1 MRLMRVW
8 LADNNRH
15 CRKGACLG
23 TRWDAELPCCAG
35 LYSKSGELLT
45 DESFQM
51 VTLAVGNPSPIGA
64 LRLSQGGWIPAL
76 SILFGALAITCVP

>member
-1 MRLMRVW
+1 MCLMRLW
-8 LADNNRH
+8 LAENSGH
-15 CRKGACLG
+15 CREVARLE
-23 TRWDAELPCCAG
+23 THWDAELPCCAG

-64 LRLSQGGWIPAL
+64 LRLSRGGWIPAL